1 MLLGLNHVTVRT
13 SDFERCKNFYC
24 GLLGMRAGHRP
35 AFQVP
40 GLWFYLGDIPVI
52 HVLPERPTGG
62 SGTES
67 AIDHFAFSATGLAD
81 FAERLT
87 ASGRAFDLRHQAA
100 TQDWQMSISDPDGTR
115 VELVFVESCK
125 YRF

>member
-13 SDFERCKNFYC
+13 SDFERCKSFYC
-24 GLLGMRAGHRP
+24 GLLGMRVGNRP
-35 AFQVP
+35 AFKVP
-40 GLWFYLGDIPVI
+40 GLWLYLGDHPVI
-52 HVLPERPTGG
+52 HVLPERSNYG

-87 ASGRAFDLRHQAA
+87 ASGQAFDLRQQAA
-100 TQDWQMSISDPDGTR
+100 TQDWQMFISDPDGTK
-115 VELVFVESCK
+115 VELVFAESCEQ
-125 YRF
+125 RF